1 MGVASSHCR
10 TGFHPEKHPC
20 AGIWPGTLVVLAPVW
35 PILTLK
41 MSSEVSLRT
50 DPLRAWRT
58 PAKDHPQV
66 WWRATPHSS
75 LPAFPEQRVGCW
87 GDGGLS
93 TSPSLPLKNGPGT
106 SLPLLFL
113 QGLETR
119 HGWIPGVGAGLPQVV
134 GKPGRHTPAAGT
146 QLPPGTEQRISLKFV
161 SGEPAVF

>member
-10 TGFHPEKHPC
+10 IGFHPEKHPC

-50 DPLRAWRT
+50 DPLRTWRT

-75 LPAFPEQRVGCW
+75 RHFQNSVLDA
-87 GDGGLS
+87 GGMGGSL
-93 TSPSLPLKNGPGT
+93 LPLASPLKDGPGT

-119 HGWIPGVGAGLPQVV
+119 HGWIPRGGGWIT
-134 GKPGRHTPAAGT
+134 PGGGEARHTPAAGT
-146 QLPPGTEQRISLKFV
+146 QLPPGTEQRISLKFL